1 MTNVAKKIVNTLAA
15 IGLGL
20 AVTNVNP
27 VKAAQLTISADSNI
41 FGAGKISA
49 PAPGGALGGQ
59 LPPLYNFAAA
69 AGQVLTFSNISGTV
83 NYSALPITSTNG
95 VPDGR
100 AYLAGTNISSVGGIS
115 GIQNDNAIGFLV
127 GVFLNDSEPT
137 GSGPSPLNFTNNT
150 SFAELSPQLN
160 QTFFIGDGLTGSGV
174 GNIQRFLVP
183 EQATRLFLGFADGG
197 NVQGLPGFY
206 NDNTGSVV
214 ANFDIQSATEPVPEP
229 GTMLG
234 ALACVAWGVT
244 NKRKQR
250 NNTGVYSSRIAI
262 HSRRSASNLVTT
274 QVKKKRSHFFC
285 QEAISLFFV
294 TYIAD
299 KLNTAI
305 AFLGEADIL

>member
-27 VKAAQLTISADSNI
+27 VKATQLTISADSNI

-49 PAPGGALGGQ
+49 PAPGGGTGGQ

-69 AGQVLTFSNISGTV
+69 AGQVLTFSNISGIV
-83 NYSALPITSTNG
+83 SFGDSPETSNLSG
-95 VPDGR
+95 DGR
-100 AYLAGTNISSVGGIS
+100 PYLYGTNILSYGGIS
-115 GIQNDNAIGFLV
+115 GIRNDSGLGFLV

-137 GSGPSPLNFTNNT
+137 DPAPLALNFTNNT
-150 SFAELSPQLN
+150 SFAEFSPQLN

-174 GNIQRFLVP
+174 GSIQRFLVP
-183 EQATRLFLGFADGG
+183 EQATRLFLGFADAGG
-197 NVQGLPGFY
+197 AQGLPGTY

-214 ANFDIQSATEPVPEP
+214 ANFDIQQATEPVPEP
-229 GTMLG
+229 CTMLG

-250 NNTGVYSSRIAI
+250 KNTGV
-262 HSRRSASNLVTT
+262 
-274 QVKKKRSHFFC
+274 
-285 QEAISLFFV
+285 
-294 TYIAD
+294 
-299 KLNTAI
+299 
-305 AFLGEADIL
+305 